1 MKIFGIM
8 TLKFGFKRE
17 EEHLSDSNICAGF
30 HCQGVQRARICG
42 GPEGQNTIHHNT
54 TLIKLRQFYKT
65 QQNFTKQDN
74 RSYYGTGETVCFVT
88 RQNPSL
94 SVLTLRATIWIRFTD
109 TKLDVVWTETDQ
121 LNIDY
126 NPRNIKVTHYPQ
138 FLCAH
143 HFVEDHCSGQT
154 FCLYIILRCN

>member
-1 MKIFGIM
+1 M

-65 QQNFTKQDN
+65 QQHFTKQDN
-74 RSYYGTGETVCFVT
+74 TSYYGTGETVCFVT
-88 RQNPSL
+88 GQKSL
-94 SVLTLRATIWIRFTD
+94 SFDPQGHHTNTLHRHKVRCCM
-109 TKLDVVWTETDQ
+109 
-121 LNIDY
+121 N
-126 NPRNIKVTHYPQ
+126 RNRSIKHR
-138 FLCAH
+138 L
-143 HFVEDHCSGQT
+143 
-154 FCLYIILRCN
+154 